1 MPNFIVHVCTICG
14 REKTKP
20 GWFLVVE
27 NRWEDKLKVFQW
39 DDRLATKSGVREV
52 CSAAHARELALH
64 WISTATLN
72 YPFVRSDYREAH
84 GIFPTA
90 NSHLHANG
98 AQELGALSVHRD
110 SITRVLSENPNS
122 LNPLLDELVLAL
134 RPKCE
139 TEADLERVHVTG
151 GLANREA

>member
-1 MPNFIVHVCTICG
+1 MPNFVVHICTICG
-14 REKTKP
+14 RQKTRP

-39 DDRLATKSGVREV
+39 NDRLATKSGVHEV

-64 WISTATLN
+64 WMSTATLN
-72 YPFVRSDYREAH
+72 YPFARNDFWEAR
-84 GIFPTA
+84 GILPTA
-90 NSHLHANG
+90 NSHLNASG

-122 LNPLLDELVLAL
+122 LNPILDELVLAL
-134 RPKCE
+134 RPKRE
-139 TEADLERVHVTG
+139 TEADLERDHITG

>member
-1 MPNFIVHVCTICG
+1 MPTFIVHICTICG
-14 REKTKP
+14 REKTRP

-39 DDRLATKSGVREV
+39 DDRLATKSGAHEV
-52 CSAAHARELALH
+52 CSATHARELALH
-64 WISTATLN
+64 WMSTGTLD
-72 YPFVRSDYREAH
+72 YPFARRDFWEAH

-90 NSHLHANG
+90 NSQLNASG

-122 LNPLLDELVLAL
+122 LNPILDELVLAL
-134 RPKCE
+134 RPKCG
-139 TEADLERVHVTG
+139 TEADFERNSITG

>member
-1 MPNFIVHVCTICG
+1 MPNFIVHICTICG

-39 DDRLATKSGVREV
+39 DDRLAIKSGVHEV
-52 CSAAHARELALH
+52 CSAAHARELALY
-64 WISTATLN
+64 WMSTATLN
-72 YPFVRSDYREAH
+72 YPFVRSDYRECR

-90 NSHLHANG
+90 NSHLHAND

-139 TEADLERVHVTG
+139 IEADLEREHIAS
-151 GLANREA
+151 GLVNREA